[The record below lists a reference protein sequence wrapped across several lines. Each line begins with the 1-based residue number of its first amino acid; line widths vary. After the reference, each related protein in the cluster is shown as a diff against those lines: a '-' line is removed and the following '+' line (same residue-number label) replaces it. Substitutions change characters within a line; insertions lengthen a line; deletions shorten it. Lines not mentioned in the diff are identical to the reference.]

1 MKLTQPSLPKL
12 PGVYLFKDA
21 AGTIIYIGK
30 ALSLQNRVGSYF
42 TNYAKDWKV
51 KALIDE
57 HATISHILT
66 NTEHDALVL
75 EAQLIQ
81 EYQPKYNRLLKEG
94 NPFIYIKYTQK
105 PYPAFAITRTRSPK
119 GIYFGP
125 FIHKTDARKTVRFIM
140 DTFTLFR
147 CGKTMAHGCLLYH
160 IGKCAGSCLPNFDE
174 AAYAFRAELALHMLK
189 NERDVFINSVKAEII
204 TASKQMQFERA
215 KNLYNYLHHV
225 DALFQTLNRY
235 TNGTTYI
242 PDAVTTSM
250 PASPLITSD
259 TLATDLQTLVGGNAP
274 IHTIDCFDISHFQ
287 SQSIVGSAVRF
298 TNGVPDKQA
307 FRRFI
312 IRSLTQ
318 QNDYAA
324 LQEIVQRRYKKTEDL
339 PDLILIDGGIGQLH
353 AAQAVLTTPLIASL
367 AKKEETLYCP
377 AYPQGIKLDLHTDTG
392 KTLIALRDYTHHF
405 AITYHRL
412 KRRIV

>member
-1 MKLTQPSLPKL
+1 
-12 PGVYLFKDA
+12 
-21 AGTIIYIGK
+21 
-30 ALSLQNRVGSYF
+30 
-42 TNYAKDWKV
+42 
-51 KALIDE
+51 
-57 HATISHILT
+57 
-66 NTEHDALVL
+66 
-75 EAQLIQ
+75 
-81 EYQPKYNRLLKEG
+81 
-94 NPFIYIKYTQK
+94 
-105 PYPAFAITRTRSPK
+105 
-119 GIYFGP
+119 
-125 FIHKTDARKTVRFIM
+125 M
-140 DTFTLFR
+140 DSFTLFR
-147 CGKTMAHGCLLYH
+147 CGKKMAHGCLLYH

-174 AAYAFRAELALHMLK
+174 AAYRFRTELALHMLK
-189 NERDVFINSVKAEII
+189 NERDIFINNVKSEIS
-204 TASKQMQFERA
+204 TASKLMQFERA
-215 KNLYNYLHHV
+215 KNLYHYLHHV

-235 TNGTTYI
+235 TNGTAYI
-242 PDAVTTSM
+242 PDAVATSM
-250 PASPLITSD
+250 PMCPLITSD
-259 TLATDLQTLVGGNAP
+259 TLAVELQVLVGGNSP

-324 LQEIVQRRYKKTEDL
+324 LQEIVQRRYRKKEDL

-353 AAQAVLTTPLIASL
+353 AVQAVLITPLIASL
-367 AKKEETLYCP
+367 AKKEEMLYCLAHP
-377 AYPQGIKLDLHTDTG
+377 RGIKLNLHNDTG